1 MRFFCGGPL
10 WPFGPGCGRWIA
22 LIFGSLAVVFVVLW
36 AIFFYRFL
44 SGGEYEMYHMWGAAP
59 FMFFPGMIVMAL
71 VLVLVGLGLWW
82 LMSSLFWNK
91 YFPTQSPPSPPR
103 RDERNEKTPFGY
115 DDTAPLADKEEL
127 ERRLDVL
134 ERALLDGR
142 ISEDTYRELKRKY
155 EERLRDY

>member
-1 MRFFCGGPL
+1 MRSFCGGPL
-10 WPFGPGCGRWIA
+10 WPFGPRCGRWIT
-22 LIFGSLAVVFVVLW
+22 LILGFLAVAFVVLW
-36 AIFFYRFL
+36 AIFFYRFVL
-44 SGGEYEMYHMWGAAP
+44 GGKYEMYHMWGAAP
-59 FMFFPGMIVMAL
+59 FMFFPGMIMMAL

-103 RDERNEKTPFGY
+103 KDEGNEKTPFGY
-115 DDTAPLADKEEL
+115 EDTAPLADKEEL

-155 EERLRDY
+155 EERLKGF

>member
-1 MRFFCGGPL
+1 
-10 WPFGPGCGRWIA
+10 
-22 LIFGSLAVVFVVLW
+22 LAVVFVVLW

-103 RDERNEKTPFGY
+103 RDERNEKTTFGY
-115 DDTAPLADKEEL
+115 DDAAPLADKEEL